1 MAKNG
6 DSFVQTGTVRV
17 RYSDTDKM
25 GIVYNANYL
34 VWFEVARTEYC
45 RNLGK
50 TYREWEDQGYFL
62 PVTESYC
69 KYLSPSVYDDM
80 VALYSRAPV
89 EHIKPHSILFEYRV
103 MVESKLLAEGWTE
116 HAFVNEEG
124 KIWRKNNQFQLWL
137 IREAEHYAASR

>member
-1 MAKNG
+1 MDKDS
-6 DSFVQTGTVRV
+6 DSFVKAGTVRV

-34 VWFEVARTEYC
+34 VWFEIARTEYC

-50 TYREWEDQGYFL
+50 TYREWEEQGYFL

-69 KYLSPSVYDDM
+69 KYFFPAVYDDM
-80 VALYSRAPV
+80 VVLYSRAPV

-103 MVESKLLAEGWTE
+103 MVESKLLAEGRTK
-116 HAFVNEEG
+116 HAFVSAEG

-137 IREAEHYAASR
+137 IEEAEHHAASK